1 MTDTP
6 LAGSRAVVTG
16 GTRGIGWAIATRLR
30 DDGAEVL
37 ITGTSPDGV
46 GPQGCAYH
54 AADFTDLDSTRAF
67 CRAVEAFAPL
77 VLVNNAGVS
86 KPELFAEISA
96 EEFQRVQDVNLR
108 GTMMT
113 TQAALPSMRGAG
125 WGRIVSLGSIRQ
137 QISLPGR
144 ASYSAAKAGVDGLTI
159 GLAAEV
165 AKEGILANVVAPGYI
180 DTEMTA
186 SMYSPDQIA
195 ALAASIPIGRLAKP
209 EEIAAFVAWLAGPQ
223 NTYISGQTLYID
235 GGITRV

>member
-1 MTDTP
+1 MTGVP
-6 LAGSRAVVTG
+6 LEGRRAVVTG
-16 GTRGIGWAIATRLR
+16 ATRGIGRAIAVRLR
-30 DDGAEVL
+30 DDGAEVMT
-37 ITGTSPDGV
+37 TGTSAGGS
-46 GPQGCAYH
+46 GPEGCAYH
-54 AADFTDLDSTRAF
+54 PVDFTDLASTRAF

-86 KPELFAEISA
+86 KPESFAEISP
-96 EEFQRVQDVNLR
+96 EEFQRVQDINLR
-108 GTMMT
+108 GTLMA
-113 TQAALPSMRGAG
+113 TQAALPAMRAAG

-165 AKEGILANVVAPGYI
+165 AREGILANVVAPGYI

-186 SMYSPDQIA
+186 SMYAPDQIA

-209 EEIAAFVAWLAGPQ
+209 EEIAAFVAWLVGPE
-223 NTYISGQTLYID
+223 NTYISGQTLFID

>member
-1 MTDTP
+1 MTGVP
-6 LAGSRAVVTG
+6 LEGRRAVVTG
-16 GTRGIGWAIATRLR
+16 ATRGIGRAIAVRLR
-30 DDGAEVL
+30 DDGAEVMT
-37 ITGTSPDGV
+37 TGTSAGGS
-46 GPQGCAYH
+46 GPEGCAYH
-54 AADFTDLDSTRAF
+54 PVDFTDLASTRAF

-86 KPELFAEISA
+86 KPESFAEISP
-96 EEFQRVQDVNLR
+96 EEFQRVQDINLR
-108 GTMMT
+108 GTLR
-113 TQAALPSMRGAG
+113 AAG

-165 AKEGILANVVAPGYI
+165 AREGILANVVAPGYI

-186 SMYSPDQIA
+186 SMYAPDQIA

-209 EEIAAFVAWLAGPQ
+209 EEIAAFVAWLVGPE
-223 NTYISGQTLYID
+223 NTYISGQTLFID

>member
-1 MTDTP
+1 MTGAL
-6 LAGSRAVVTG
+6 LAGRRAVVTG
-16 GTRGIGWAIATRLR
+16 ATRGIGRAIAARLR

-37 ITGTSPDGV
+37 VTGTSPDGS
-46 GPQGCAYH
+46 GPEGCAYH
-54 AADFTDLDSTRAF
+54 PVDFTDLASTRAF

-86 KPELFAEISA
+86 KPEAFAEISA
-96 EEFQRVQDVNLR
+96 EEFQRVQDINLR
-108 GTMMT
+108 GTLMT
-113 TQAALPSMRGAG
+113 TQAALPSMRTAG

-165 AKEGILANVVAPGYI
+165 AKDGILANVVAPGFI

-209 EEIAAFVAWLAGPQ
+209 EEIAAFVAWLAGPE
-223 NTYISGQTLYID
+223 NTYISGQSLFID